1 MGRYAEE
8 FVEGMIDAWEFAH
21 YLYPYPFHNET
32 TRRKF
37 NMAGKSTTVYA
48 SGTVYWASIVGDQ
61 ALRTNYDGDA
71 KEWSFEFEPNDP
83 SFLKE
88 HRLLDRLK
96 DPLAYALRLE
106 ERGESEK
113 AEAAR
118 EAAEGRGDYLL
129 LKKPE
134 LDRDGNKN
142 PPFAIYDADN
152 QPWGTDRLIGN
163 GSKVDVK
170 LSIVDWGPGK
180 KKSIYCK
187 AIRVTDHVPYESNP
201 FGGMDNE
208 TPKAP
213 TKAAAKGASKP
224 KTKASADDFADL
236 DDDLPF

>member
-1 MGRYAEE
+1 
-8 FVEGMIDAWEFAH
+8 
-21 YLYPYPFHNET
+21 
-32 TRRKF
+32 
-37 NMAGKSTTVYA
+37 MAGNSKTVYA
-48 SGTVYWASIVGDQ
+48 KGTIYWAKIVGDQ
-61 ALRTNYDGDA
+61 ALVSNYDGDG
-71 KEWSFEFEPNDP
+71 KEWTFEFEPEDP

-134 LDRDGNKN
+134 LDRDGKKN
-142 PPFAIYDADN
+142 TPFNIYDADN
-152 QPWGTDRLIGN
+152 QPWGESRLIGN
-163 GSKVDVK
+163 GTKADVK
-170 LSIVDWGPGK
+170 LSIIDWGVGK

-187 AIRVTDHVPYESNP
+187 AIRITDHVPYESNP

-208 TPKAP
+208 PAKAL
-213 TKAAAKGASKP
+213 TKAAAKTQKP
-224 KTKASADDFADL
+224 KTKATADDFAEL
-236 DDDLPF
+236 DDDIPFD

>member
-1 MGRYAEE
+1 
-8 FVEGMIDAWEFAH
+8 
-21 YLYPYPFHNET
+21 
-32 TRRKF
+32 
-37 NMAGKSTTVYA
+37 MAGNSKTVYA
-48 SGTVYWASIVGDQ
+48 SGKVYWASIVGEQ

-71 KEWSFEFEPNDP
+71 KEWSFEFEPEDP

-96 DPLAYALRLE
+96 DPLAYAERLE
-106 ERGESEK
+106 QRGEEEK
-113 AEAAR
+113 AKAAR
-118 EAAEGRGDYLL
+118 EAAEGRTDYLL

-152 QPWGTDRLIGN
+152 QPWGEERLIGN

-201 FGGMDNE
+201 FGGMDNANGGSPVKKE
-208 TPKAP
+208 TA
-213 TKAAAKGASKP
+213 KAAKP

-236 DDDLPF
+236 DDEIPFD